1 MMGYFELELDYQHAT
16 EINSNELLKDD
27 YINDK

>member
-1 MMGYFELELDYQHAT
+1 MGYFELELDYQHAT
-16 EINSNELLKDD
+16 QINSNELLNDD